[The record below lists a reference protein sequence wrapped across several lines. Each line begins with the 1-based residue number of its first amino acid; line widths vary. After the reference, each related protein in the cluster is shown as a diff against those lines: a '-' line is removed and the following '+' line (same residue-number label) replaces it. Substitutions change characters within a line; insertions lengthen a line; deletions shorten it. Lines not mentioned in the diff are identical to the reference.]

1 MIKRTINY
9 TDFDGN
15 KREEVAYFNMTR
27 TELLAY
33 SFDLPDDLSDELKD
47 PDKAKIEEMSA
58 RLLEKMGRKGIF
70 NFVKDFV
77 FRAYGQKSPD
87 GRRFIKSEALSTEF
101 TQTLAYD
108 EFMIDLFSDDGTK
121 ASEFINGL
129 IPAEMAT
136 EIAPNIPKVV
146 K

>member
-1 MIKRTINY
+1 MIKRTINF

-15 KREEVAYFNMTR
+15 KQEEVAYFNMTR

-33 SFDLPDDLSDELKD
+33 SFDLPDDLTEELKD
-47 PDKAKIEEMSA
+47 PEKVNFEEVGA
-58 RLLEKMGRKGIF
+58 RLIDKMGRAGIF
-70 NFVKDFV
+70 NFVKDLV
-77 FRAYGQKSPD
+77 FRAYGMKSED
-87 GRRFIKSEALSTEF
+87 GRRFIKSEQLSTEF

-108 EFMIDLFSDDGTK
+108 EFIIDLFSGDGSK

-129 IPAEMAT
+129 IPAEMANK
-136 EIAPNIPKVV
+136 IAPNTIKTV

>member
-15 KREEVAYFNMTR
+15 KRTEVAYFNMTR

-33 SFDLPDDLSDELKD
+33 SFDLPEDLAEEFKD
-47 PDKAKIEEMSA
+47 TDKTKIEEMST
-58 RLLEKMGRKGIF
+58 RLVEKMGRAGIF

-77 FRAYGQKSPD
+77 RHSYGVKSSD
-87 GRRFIKSEALSTEF
+87 GRRFIKNEELVTEF
-101 TQTLAYD
+101 MQTLAYD
-108 EFMIDLFSDDGTK
+108 EFMIDLFSGDGTK

-129 IPAEMAT
+129 IPSEMAT
-136 EIAPNIPKVV
+136 EITSNISKEI